1 MYYLIIMEPENN
13 DGNIEYKR
21 HLVDKSDDR
30 IEKLATQMKYRVIEG
45 NGEALYYIG
54 VEDDGK
60 LSGITKEEYQETF
73 KNLEKIAE
81 KNEYKLTLLS
91 SKSVSKDKSIY
102 EFLIREIN
110 TSNYIDIKICVA
122 GNVDS
127 GKSTLLG
134 VLTNGKLDDGRGST
148 RLSIFNH
155 KHEITSGRTSSIAH
169 HIMGF
174 DINGKSINYKSS
186 INNVSWPEIVK
197 KSKKIISFYDLAGHE
212 KYLKTTIRGLTSI
225 SPDYCF
231 ILVGANMGVSKMTRE
246 HIFICMTLN
255 IPFSIVVTKTD
266 ICKERQ
272 NVLDITMSQIKKI
285 LKLPVLRRVQYS
297 VTNTDE
303 AITAAKNFR
312 NESIVPVF
320 KVSNVSGENLDI
332 LKTFLNLLQQ
342 RVPRMLDTTD
352 VLMSIDGI
360 FQVTGVGTVVAG
372 DLIRGKVYVND
383 KIFLGPDRSGKYIQT
398 QIRSIHVKRVPVL
411 SAECGTYICLALKK
425 VSRKS
430 IRIGQVIVSNKD
442 HCKSQKEFTADINI
456 IRSNAT
462 TIKLGY
468 EPTVHTSN
476 IRQSAKIISIKH
488 QDKDESD
495 ILRTG
500 DRATVK
506 FKFSN
511 RPEYLQIGNQL
522 IFSEG
527 KIKAVGKIIE

>member
-1 MYYLIIMEPENN
+1 MEPENN
-13 DGNIEYKR
+13 EGNIEYKR
-21 HLVDKSDDR
+21 HLIEKSDDR
-30 IEKLATQMKYRVIEG
+30 LEKLATQMKYRVNEG
-45 NGEALYYIG
+45 NGEAIYYIG

-60 LSGITKEEYQETF
+60 LTGINKEEYNETL
-73 KNLEKIAE
+73 KNLKIISD
-81 KNEYKLTLLS
+81 KNKYTITLLS
-91 SKSVSKDKSIY
+91 SKNVSKQKSIY
-102 EFLIREIN
+102 EFLVRELN
-110 TSNYIDIKICVA
+110 SPNYIDIKICVA

-148 RLSIFNH
+148 RLSVFNH

-174 DINGKSINYKSS
+174 DAHGKSINYKSS
-186 INNVSWPEIVK
+186 INNVSWPEIVE

-212 KYLKTTIRGLTSI
+212 KYLKTTIRGLSSI

-255 IPFSIVVTKTD
+255 IPFSIIVTKTD

-272 NVLDITMSQIKKI
+272 NVLQITLAQIKKL
-285 LKLPVLRRVQYS
+285 LKLPILRRVQYS
-297 VTNTDE
+297 VKNHDE
-303 AITAAKNFR
+303 AITAAKNFK

-320 KVSNVSGENLDI
+320 QVSNVSGENLDI
-332 LKTFLNLLQQ
+332 LKTFLNLLPQ
-342 RVPRMLDTTD
+342 RNPRIIDNTN

-360 FQVTGVGTVVAG
+360 FQVTGVGVVVAG
-372 DLIRGKVYVND
+372 DLIRGKVYIND
-383 KIFLGPDRSGKYIQT
+383 KVYLGPDRSGKYIQT

-411 SAECGTYICLALKK
+411 NAESGTYVCFALKK
-425 VSRKS
+425 VNKKL

-442 HCKSQKEFTADINI
+442 HCKSQKEFTADVNI
-456 IRSNAT
+456 IRSNSS
-462 TIKLGY
+462 TIKIGY
-468 EPTVHTSN
+468 EPTVHTCN
-476 IRQSAKIISIKH
+476 VRQTARILSIKH
-488 QDKDESD
+488 IDKEESD

-500 DRATVK
+500 DRAIVK
-506 FKFSN
+506 FKFCN